1 MVRGSGRVDL
11 NRSRSNRQR
20 FNTRAT
26 AELPLGRAERL
37 SYLTGMTTERTSW
50 ADGIR
55 VYLDRRMLII
65 LVFGFASG
73 LPAPL
78 VYSNLSIWLT
88 DSGFSRS
95 SVGLFSLATTA
106 YAINFLWAPLVDR
119 LRLPVLTERFG
130 RRRGWALL
138 TQGLLIVA
146 IAFLGLTDPASD
158 VSLVALACVFVAFVS
173 ATQDIVIDAYRVDI
187 LRPDELGAGSAVAIW
202 GWHIGGTLV
211 GGAGGLY
218 LADAL
223 GWNATYLILAG
234 TVTIAIVATLLAPE
248 PEARDPRPQDA
259 ATASEPV
266 ARRLA
271 IWLREA
277 LIDPFAEFVR
287 RDWWLLILIF
297 VFVFKFGDALLGRM
311 SFVFY
316 RELGFELTQIADVT
330 KVFGLAAVCIG
341 VFAGGVL
348 VKLVG
353 IFRALLGGGLAAAAT
368 NLAYAYLAAS
378 GQDLEVFAIAVIADN
393 FTSGLATVAFVAYLA
408 ALCDKAFSATQ
419 YALLNS
425 LGNLARI
432 WFASSAGIIVDS
444 LGGDWALFFT
454 ITAGLAL
461 LGLPLLLVMIWVM
474 PDPTKARP
482 GTESA

>member
-1 MVRGSGRVDL
+1 MAAD
-11 NRSRSNRQR
+11 
-20 FNTRAT
+20 
-26 AELPLGRAERL
+26 
-37 SYLTGMTTERTSW
+37 RTSW
-50 ADGIR
+50 TDGIR

-88 DSGFSRS
+88 DSGFSRA

-119 LRLPVLTERFG
+119 LRLPILTERFG

-138 TQGLLIVA
+138 TQIVLIMA
-146 IAFLGLTDPASD
+146 IAFLGLTDPAD
-158 VSLVALACVFVAFVS
+158 NVSLVAMSCVFVAFVS

-187 LRPDELGAGSAVAIW
+187 LQPQEFGAGSAVAIW

-218 LADAL
+218 LADSL
-223 GWNATYLILAG
+223 GWNATYLILAC
-234 TVTIAIVATLLAPE
+234 TLLIAVAATLLAPE
-248 PEARDPRPQDA
+248 PTPRDPLPGVIRDDRA
-259 ATASEPV
+259 PV
-266 ARRLA
+266 MERAV
-271 IWLREA
+271 IWLRQA
-277 LIDPFAEFVR
+277 LIDPFAEFAR
-287 RDWWLLILIF
+287 RDWWLLILVF

-330 KVFGLAAVCIG
+330 KVFGLVAVCFG

-348 VKLVG
+348 VKLAGV
-353 IFRALLGGGLAAAAT
+353 FWALLAGGLAAAAT

-378 GQDLEVFAIAVIADN
+378 GQDMTVFALAVIADN
-393 FTSGLATVAFVAYLA
+393 FTGGLATVAFVAYLA
-408 ALCDKAFSATQ
+408 GLCNTAYSATQ

-432 WFASSAGIIVDS
+432 WFASSAGVIVDS
-444 LGGDWALFFT
+444 LGGNWGLFFT

-461 LGLPLLLVMIWVM
+461 LGLPLLLVLMWVM
-474 PDPTKARP
+474 PDPGSKAGSGASSDQP
-482 GTESA
+482 SN

>member
-1 MVRGSGRVDL
+1 M
-11 NRSRSNRQR
+11 
-20 FNTRAT
+20 A
-26 AELPLGRAERL
+26 A
-37 SYLTGMTTERTSW
+37 ERTSW
-50 ADGIR
+50 TDGIR

-65 LVFGFASG
+65 LIFGFASG

-88 DSGFSRS
+88 DSGFTRS

-119 LRLPVLTERFG
+119 LRLPGLTDRFG

-138 TQGLLIVA
+138 TQVSLIAA
-146 IAFLGLTDPASD
+146 IGFLGLTDPAAD

-187 LRPDELGAGSAVAIW
+187 LRPDEFGAGSAVAIW

-218 LADAL
+218 LADSL
-223 GWNATYLILAG
+223 GWNATYLILAC
-234 TVTIAIVATLLAPE
+234 TLLIAVAATLMAPE
-248 PEARDPRPQDA
+248 PTPRDPLPEPLPDSPLGDRA
-259 ATASEPV
+259 A
-266 ARRLA
+266 L
-271 IWLREA
+271 WLRQA
-277 LIDPFAEFVR
+277 LVDPFAEFVR
-287 RDWWLLILIF
+287 RDWWLLILVF

-330 KVFGLAAVCIG
+330 KVFGLAAVCLG

-348 VKLVG
+348 VKLAGV
-353 IFRALLGGGLAAAAT
+353 FRALLAGGLAAAAT
-368 NLAYAYLAAS
+368 NLAYAYLAGA
-378 GQDLEVFAIAVIADN
+378 GQDMQVFAIAVIADN
-393 FTSGLATVAFVAYLA
+393 FTGGLATVAFVAYLA
-408 ALCDKAFSATQ
+408 GLCNTAFSATQ

-432 WFASSAGIIVDS
+432 WFAASAGVIVDE
-444 LGGDWALFFT
+444 LGGDWALFFS

-461 LGLPLLLVMIWVM
+461 LGLPLLLVLMWVM
-474 PDPTKARP
+474 PDPGKAGSDTK
-482 GTESA
+482 SL

>member
-1 MVRGSGRVDL
+1 M
-11 NRSRSNRQR
+11 
-20 FNTRAT
+20 A
-26 AELPLGRAERL
+26 A
-37 SYLTGMTTERTSW
+37 ERTSW
-50 ADGIR
+50 TDGIR

-65 LVFGFASG
+65 LIFGFASG

-88 DSGFSRS
+88 DAGFTRS

-119 LRLPVLTERFG
+119 LRLPGLTDRFG

-138 TQGLLIVA
+138 TQVALIAA
-146 IAFLGLTDPASD
+146 IAFLGLTDPADD

-187 LRPDELGAGSAVAIW
+187 LKPEEFGAGSAVAIW

-218 LADAL
+218 LADSL
-223 GWNATYLILAG
+223 GWNATYLILAC
-234 TVTIAIVATLLAPE
+234 TLLIAVAATLLAPE
-248 PEARDPRPQDA
+248 PVPRDALPDPLPDGRAPLG
-259 ATASEPV
+259 ERIV
-266 ARRLA
+266 L
-271 IWLREA
+271 WLRQA

-287 RDWWLLILIF
+287 RDWWLLILVF

-330 KVFGLAAVCIG
+330 KVFGLAAVCLG

-348 VKLVG
+348 VKVAG
-353 IFRALLGGGLAAAAT
+353 VFRALLAGGLAAAAT
-368 NLAYAYLAAS
+368 NLAYAYLASA
-378 GQDLEVFAIAVIADN
+378 GQNMEVFALAVIADN
-393 FTSGLATVAFVAYLA
+393 FTGGLATVAFVAYLA
-408 ALCDKAFSATQ
+408 GLCNTAFSATQ

-432 WFASSAGIIVDS
+432 WFAASAGLIVDS

-461 LGLPLLLVMIWVM
+461 LGLPLLLVLMWVM
-474 PDPTKARP
+474 PDPGRA
-482 GTESA
+482 

>member
-1 MVRGSGRVDL
+1 MMLGKPGRL
-11 NRSRSNRQR
+11 R
-20 FNTRAT
+20 
-26 AELPLGRAERL
+26 
-37 SYLTGMTTERTSW
+37 YLIGMAAERTSW
-50 ADGIR
+50 TDGIR

-88 DSGFSRS
+88 DAGFSRS

-119 LRLPVLTERFG
+119 LRLPGLTDRLG

-138 TQGLLIVA
+138 TQLLLIAA
-146 IAFLGLTDPASD
+146 IAFLGLTDPTAD
-158 VSLVALACVFVAFVS
+158 VSMVALACVFVAFVS

-187 LRPDELGAGSAVAIW
+187 LKPEEFGAGSAVAIW
-202 GWHIGGTLV
+202 GWHLGGTLV

-218 LADAL
+218 LAANL
-223 GWNATYLILAG
+223 GWNATYLILAC
-234 TVTIAIVATLLAPE
+234 TLLIAVAATLLAPE
-248 PEARDPRPQDA
+248 PTPRDPLPEDVSDTGAPATERA
-259 ATASEPV
+259 A
-266 ARRLA
+266 L
-271 IWLREA
+271 WLRQA
-277 LIDPFAEFVR
+277 LIDPFAEFMR
-287 RDWWLLILIF
+287 RDWWLLILVF

-330 KVFGLAAVCIG
+330 KVFGLAAVCVG
-341 VFAGGVL
+341 VFAGGIL
-348 VKLVG
+348 VKLAGV
-353 IFRALLGGGLAAAAT
+353 FRALLAGGLAAAAT
-368 NLAYAYLAAS
+368 NLAYAYLAGA
-378 GQDLEVFAIAVIADN
+378 GQDADVFAVAVIADN
-393 FTSGLATVAFVAYLA
+393 FTGGLATVAFVAYLA
-408 ALCDKAFSATQ
+408 GLCNTAFSATQ

-432 WFASSAGIIVDS
+432 WFASSAGVIVDS

-454 ITAGLAL
+454 MTAGLAL
-461 LGLPLLLVMIWVM
+461 LGLPLLLVLMWVM
-474 PDPTKARP
+474 PDPGKA
-482 GTESA
+482 GSGSESS

>member
-1 MVRGSGRVDL
+1 
-11 NRSRSNRQR
+11 
-20 FNTRAT
+20 
-26 AELPLGRAERL
+26 
-37 SYLTGMTTERTSW
+37 
-50 ADGIR
+50 
-55 VYLDRRMLII
+55 MLII

-88 DSGFSRS
+88 DAGFSRS
-95 SVGLFSLATTA
+95 GVGLFSLATTA

-119 LRLPVLTERFG
+119 LRLPGLTDRLG

-138 TQGLLIVA
+138 TQILLIAA
-146 IAFLGLTDPASD
+146 IAFLGLTDPTAD
-158 VSLVALACVFVAFVS
+158 ISLVALACVFVAFVS

-187 LRPDELGAGSAVAIW
+187 LKPDEFGAGSAVAIW
-202 GWHIGGTLV
+202 GWHLGGTLV

-218 LADAL
+218 LAASL
-223 GWNATYLILAG
+223 GWNATYLILAC
-234 TVTIAIVATLLAPE
+234 TLLIAVAATLLAPE
-248 PEARDPRPQDA
+248 PEPRDPVPESVA
-259 ATASEPV
+259 NPEAPATERA
-266 ARRLA
+266 A
-271 IWLREA
+271 IWLRQA
-277 LIDPFAEFVR
+277 LIDPFSEFMR
-287 RDWWLLILIF
+287 RDWWLLILVF

-330 KVFGLAAVCIG
+330 KVFGLAAVCLG

-348 VKLVG
+348 VRMAGV
-353 IFRALLGGGLAAAAT
+353 FRALLAGGLAAAAT
-368 NLAYAYLAAS
+368 NLAYAYLASA
-378 GQDLEVFAIAVIADN
+378 GQDMDVFAMAVIADN
-393 FTSGLATVAFVAYLA
+393 FTGGLATVAFVAYLA
-408 ALCDKAFSATQ
+408 GLCNTAFSATQ

-432 WFASSAGIIVDS
+432 WFASSAGMIVDS

-461 LGLPLLLVMIWVM
+461 LGLPLLLVLMWVM
-474 PDPTKARP
+474 PDPGKAGSTP
-482 GTESA
+482 SSD

>member
-1 MVRGSGRVDL
+1 MV
-11 NRSRSNRQR
+11 
-20 FNTRAT
+20 A
-26 AELPLGRAERL
+26 
-37 SYLTGMTTERTSW
+37 ERTSW
-50 ADGIR
+50 TDGIR

-65 LVFGFASG
+65 LIFGFASG

-88 DSGFSRS
+88 DSGFTRS

-119 LRLPVLTERFG
+119 LRLPGLTDRLG

-138 TQGLLIVA
+138 TQITLIVA
-146 IAFLGLTDPASD
+146 IAFLGLTDPTDD

-187 LRPDELGAGSAVAIW
+187 LRPEEFGAGSAVAIW

-218 LADAL
+218 LADSL
-223 GWNATYLILAG
+223 GWNTTYLILAC
-234 TVTIAIVATLLAPE
+234 TLLIAVAATLLAPE
-248 PEARDPRPQDA
+248 PTPRDPLPSGPTDA
-259 ATASEPV
+259 GAPV
-266 ARRLA
+266 RQRIAV
-271 IWLREA
+271 WLREA
-277 LIDPFAEFVR
+277 LVDPFAEFVR
-287 RDWWLLILIF
+287 RDWWLLILVF

-316 RELGFELTQIADVT
+316 RELGFDLTEIADVT

-348 VKLVG
+348 VKLAGV
-353 IFRALLGGGLAAAAT
+353 FRALLAGGLAAAAT
-368 NLAYAYLAAS
+368 NLAYAYLAAA
-378 GQDLEVFAIAVIADN
+378 GQDMEVFALAVIADN

-408 ALCDKAFSATQ
+408 GLCNTAYSATQ

-444 LGGDWALFFT
+444 LGGDWALFFS

-461 LGLPLLLVMIWVM
+461 LGLPLLLVLMWVM
-474 PDPTKARP
+474 PDPSKAGS
-482 GTESA
+482 GTRSD